1 MLRQSSATA
10 RTLTEGTMSDEPKSW
25 SALISRRSL
34 LHGAVGVAGAA
45 AIHGAT
51 PIPATGAPKISQKAV
66 AYQDH
71 PDGDKR
77 CDKCVQ
83 FQPPSACKMVDGTI
97 SPQGSCR
104 IFVPNRQA
112 LQRSMTVSSTV

>member
-1 MLRQSSATA
+1 MIAKSAPLCRRA
-10 RTLTEGTMSDEPKSW
+10 LLQ
-25 SALISRRSL
+25 SALS
-34 LHGAVGVAGAA
+34 AAGAA
-45 AIHGAT
+45 AILCGEPDSAT
-51 PIPATGAPKISQKAV
+51 AVIKISKTAV

-83 FQPPSACKMVDGTI
+83 FQPPDACKMVEGPI

-104 IFVPNRQA
+104 IFMPARQ
-112 LQRSMTVSSTV
+112 T